1 VCAFFKSNY
10 KTIGLKRLDLNTL
23 NKNEEVKMTALVS
36 ARLGSGFTLKNGQQI
51 KNRLFKSA
59 MSEQL
64 GTREHNPK
72 PGLVKLYGRWADG
85 GIGLSMTGNLMID
98 RTALGEPKN
107 VVLDEES
114 DLTEFKKWATAGKK
128 NGSQI
133 WTQLNHPGK
142 QIPNFIVKV
151 PVAPSA
157 IALTRGLEK
166 GFNKP
171 RALTEEEILVIIKK
185 FATSAKLA
193 QECGFTGVQIHG
205 AHGYLVSQFLSPRHN
220 KREDQWGG
228 SLENRMRF
236 VLAIYT
242 AIREQVGAEFPIGIK
257 LNSADFMKGGFS
269 EEDSMEVV
277 KTLADAGIDLIEIS
291 GGTYEN
297 PSMMGSDAKKSTVER
312 EAYFLDYAEK
322 VRALVDTPLVVTGGF
337 RSSKAMQAALDSGAT
352 DFVGM
357 ARTTVVDPDFP
368 NKLIADENHQQ
379 PLKNLTTGKPA
390 IDKMAMLNITW
401 YEAQLALMANGKQPN
416 PNLSEWRVFFGT
428 LFDAGIYAFRK
439 RRA

>member
-1 VCAFFKSNY
+1 MTTS
-10 KTIGLKRLDLNTL
+10 TL
-23 NKNEEVKMTALVS
+23 
-36 ARLGSGFTLKNGQQI
+36 LGSSFTLKNGQEI

-64 GTREHNPK
+64 GLRNHNPK
-72 PGLVKLYGRWADG
+72 PGLAKLYGRWADG
-85 GIGLSMTGNLMID
+85 GIGLSMTGNIMID
-98 RTALGEPKN
+98 RNALGEPKN
-107 VVLDEES
+107 VVLDEQS
-114 DLTEFKKWATAGKK
+114 DLTEFKNWATAGKK
-128 NGSQI
+128 NGSHI

-142 QIPNFIVKV
+142 QIPNFIAEV

-171 RALTEEEILVIIKK
+171 RALLEEEILEIIKK

-193 QECGFTGVQIHG
+193 KEVGFTGVQIHG

-220 KREDQWGG
+220 QRDDQWGG

-236 VLAIYT
+236 VLSVYN
-242 AIREQVGAEFPIGIK
+242 AIREQVGSDFPIGIK

-269 EEDSMEVV
+269 EEDSMQVV

-297 PSMMGSDAKKSTVER
+297 PSMMGSDAKKTTVQR

-322 VRALVDTPLVVTGGF
+322 VRSLVDTPLVVTGGF
-337 RSSKAMQAALDSGAT
+337 RSAKAMQDALNSGAT
-352 DFVGM
+352 DFVGV
-357 ARTTVVDPDFP
+357 ARTTCVDPDFP

-379 PLKNLTTGKPA
+379 QLKILTTGKPA
-390 IDKMAMLNITW
+390 IDKMAMLEITW
-401 YEAQLALMANGKQPN
+401 YEAQLARMANGKKPK
-416 PNLSEWRVFFGT
+416 PNLSEWGVFFGT
-428 LFDAGIYAFRK
+428 LFNAGIYAFRK

>member
-1 VCAFFKSNY
+1 
-10 KTIGLKRLDLNTL
+10 
-23 NKNEEVKMTALVS
+23 MTTSAL
-36 ARLGSGFTLKNGQQI
+36 LGSSFTLKNGQEI

-64 GTREHNPK
+64 GLRDHNPK
-72 PGLVKLYGRWADG
+72 PGLAKLYGRWADG
-85 GIGLSMTGNLMID
+85 GIGLSMTGNIMID

-107 VVLDEES
+107 VVLDEQS
-114 DLTEFKKWATAGKK
+114 DLTEFKKWAIAGKK
-128 NGSQI
+128 NGSHI

-142 QIPNFIVKV
+142 QIPNFIVDV

-171 RALTEEEILVIIKK
+171 RALLEEEILEIIKK

-193 QECGFTGVQIHG
+193 KEAGFTGVQIHG

-220 KREDQWGG
+220 QRDDLWGG

-236 VLAIYT
+236 VLAVYN
-242 AIREQVGAEFPIGIK
+242 AIREQVGSDFPIGIK

-269 EEDSMEVV
+269 EEDSMQVV

-297 PSMMGSDAKKSTVER
+297 PSMMGSDAKKSTVQR

-322 VRALVDTPLVVTGGF
+322 VRSLVDTPLVVTGGF
-337 RSSKAMQAALDSGAT
+337 RSAKAMQEALNSGAT
-352 DFVGM
+352 DFIGV
-357 ARTTVVDPDFP
+357 ARTTCVDPDFP
-368 NKLIADENHQQ
+368 NKLIADVNYQQ
-379 PLKNLTTGKPA
+379 QLKVLTTGKPA
-390 IDKMAMLNITW
+390 IDKMAMLEITW
-401 YEAQLALMANGKQPN
+401 YEAQLARMANGKKPKA
-416 PNLSEWRVFFGT
+416 NLSEWGVFFGT
-428 LFDAGIYAFRK
+428 LFNAGIYAFRK

>member
-1 VCAFFKSNY
+1 MTEQA
-10 KTIGLKRLDLNTL
+10 TQQNTGS
-23 NKNEEVKMTALVS
+23 AL
-36 ARLGSGFTLKNGQQI
+36 LGSSFSLKNGQAI

-72 PGLVKLYGRWADG
+72 PGLSKLYGRWAEG
-85 GIGLSMTGNLMID
+85 GIGLSMTGNIMID
-98 RTALGEPKN
+98 RGALGEPKN
-107 VVLDEES
+107 VVLDEKS
-114 DLTEFKKWATAGKK
+114 DLTEFKKWAEAGKK
-128 NGSQI
+128 NGSHI

-142 QIPNFIVKV
+142 QIPNFIVDV

-193 QECGFTGVQIHG
+193 KETGFTGVQIHG

-236 VLAIYT
+236 VLAIYQ
-242 AIREQVGAEFPIGIK
+242 AIRDEVGSEFPIGIK
-257 LNSADFMKGGFS
+257 LNSADFMKGGFT
-269 EEDSMEVV
+269 EDDSMKVV
-277 KTLADAGIDLIEIS
+277 KTLSDAGIDLIEIS

-297 PSMMGSDAKKSTVER
+297 PSMMGSDAKNSTIQR

-337 RSSKAMQAALDSGAT
+337 RSSKAMQSALDSGAT
-352 DFVGM
+352 DFIGV

-368 NKLIADENHQQ
+368 NKLIADVNHQQ
-379 PLKNLTTGKPA
+379 QLKVLTTGKRA
-390 IDKMAMLNITW
+390 IDKMAMLDITW
-401 YEAQLALMANGKQPN
+401 YEAQLARMANGKNPK
-416 PNLSEWRVFFGT
+416 PNLSEWGVFFST
-428 LFDAGIYAFRK
+428 LFNAGIYAFRK

>member
-1 VCAFFKSNY
+1 
-10 KTIGLKRLDLNTL
+10 
-23 NKNEEVKMTALVS
+23 MTASTLI
-36 ARLGSGFTLKNGQQI
+36 GSSFTLKNGQEI

-64 GTREHNPK
+64 GLRDHNPK
-72 PGLVKLYGRWADG
+72 PGLAKLYGRWAEG
-85 GIGLSMTGNLMID
+85 GIGLSMTGNIMID

-107 VVLDEES
+107 VVLDEKS
-114 DLTEFKKWATAGKK
+114 DLTEFKNWAEAGKK
-128 NGSQI
+128 NGSHI

-142 QIPNFIVKV
+142 QIPNFIAEV

-171 RALTEEEILVIIKK
+171 RALLEDEILDIIKK

-193 QECGFTGVQIHG
+193 KEAGFTGVQIHG

-220 KREDQWGG
+220 QREDQWGG

-236 VLAIYT
+236 VLAVYS
-242 AIREQVGAEFPIGIK
+242 AIREQVGADFPIGIK
-257 LNSADFMKGGFS
+257 LNSADFMKGGFT
-269 EEDSMEVV
+269 EEDSMQVV

-297 PSMMGSDAKKSTVER
+297 PSMMGSDAKKSTVQR
-312 EAYFLDYAEK
+312 EAYFLDYADK
-322 VRALVDTPLVVTGGF
+322 VRSLVDTPLVVTGGF
-337 RSSKAMQAALDSGAT
+337 RSSKAMQDALNSGAT
-352 DFVGM
+352 DFVGV
-357 ARTTVVDPDFP
+357 ARTTCVDPDFP
-368 NKLIADENHQQ
+368 NKLITDENHQQ
-379 PLKNLTTGKPA
+379 QLKVLTTGKPA
-390 IDKMAMLNITW
+390 IDKMAMLEITW
-401 YEAQLALMANGKQPN
+401 YEAQLARMANGKKPK
-416 PNLSEWRVFFGT
+416 PNLSEWGVFFGT
-428 LFDAGIYAFRK
+428 LFNAGIYAFRK

>member
-1 VCAFFKSNY
+1 MKAV
-10 KTIGLKRLDLNTL
+10 
-23 NKNEEVKMTALVS
+23 
-36 ARLGSGFTLKNGQQI
+36 LGSGFTLKNGQEI

-64 GTREHNPK
+64 GLRDHNPK
-72 PGLVKLYGRWADG
+72 PGLAKLYGRWADG
-85 GIGLSMTGNLMID
+85 GIGLSMTGNIMID
-98 RTALGEPKN
+98 RGALGEPKN
-107 VVLDEES
+107 VVLDEKS

-128 NGSQI
+128 NGSHI

-142 QIPNFIVKV
+142 QIPNFIVDV

-171 RALTEEEILVIIKK
+171 RALLEEEILVIIKK

-193 QECGFTGVQIHG
+193 KEVGFTGVQIHG

-220 KREDQWGG
+220 QREDQWGG

-236 VLAIYT
+236 VLSIYH
-242 AIREQVGAEFPIGIK
+242 AIREQVGADFPIGIK
-257 LNSADFMKGGFS
+257 LNSADFMKGGFT
-269 EEDSMEVV
+269 EEDSMQVV

-291 GGTYEN
+291 GGSYEN
-297 PSMMGSDAKKSTVER
+297 PSMMGSDAKKSTVQR

-322 VRALVDTPLVVTGGF
+322 VRSLVDTPLVVTGGF
-337 RSSKAMQAALDSGAT
+337 RSAKAMQEALDSGAT
-352 DFVGM
+352 DFIGI
-357 ARTTVVDPDFP
+357 ARTTCVDPDFP
-368 NKLIADENHQQ
+368 NKLIADVNYKHQ
-379 PLKNLTTGKPA
+379 LKVLTTGKPA
-390 IDKMAMLNITW
+390 IDKMAMLEITW
-401 YEAQLALMANGKQPN
+401 YEAQLARMAKGKKPKA
-416 PNLSEWRVFFGT
+416 NLSEWGVFFGT
-428 LFDAGIYAFRK
+428 LFNAGIYAFRK

>member
-1 VCAFFKSNY
+1 MKAV
-10 KTIGLKRLDLNTL
+10 
-23 NKNEEVKMTALVS
+23 
-36 ARLGSGFTLKNGQQI
+36 LGSGFTLKNGQEI

-64 GTREHNPK
+64 GLRDHNPK
-72 PGLVKLYGRWADG
+72 PGLAKLYGRWADG
-85 GIGLSMTGNLMID
+85 GIGLSMTGNIMID
-98 RTALGEPKN
+98 RGALGEPKN
-107 VVLDEES
+107 VVLDEKS

-128 NGSQI
+128 NGSHI

-142 QIPNFIVKV
+142 QIPNFIVDV

-171 RALTEEEILVIIKK
+171 RALLEEEILVIIKK

-193 QECGFTGVQIHG
+193 KEAGFTGVQIHG

-220 KREDQWGG
+220 QRDDQWGG

-236 VLAIYT
+236 VLSIYH
-242 AIREQVGAEFPIGIK
+242 AIREQVGADFPIGIK
-257 LNSADFMKGGFS
+257 LNSADFMKGGFT
-269 EEDSMEVV
+269 EEDSMQVV

-291 GGTYEN
+291 GGSYEN
-297 PSMMGSDAKKSTVER
+297 PSMMGSDAKKSTVQR

-322 VRALVDTPLVVTGGF
+322 VRSLVDTPLVVTGGF
-337 RSSKAMQAALDSGAT
+337 RSAKAMQEALDSGAT
-352 DFVGM
+352 DFIGI
-357 ARTTVVDPDFP
+357 ARTTCVDPDFP
-368 NKLIADENHQQ
+368 NKLIADVNYKHQ
-379 PLKNLTTGKPA
+379 LKVLTTGKPA
-390 IDKMAMLNITW
+390 IDKMAMLEITW
-401 YEAQLALMANGKQPN
+401 YEAQLARMAKGKKPKA
-416 PNLSEWRVFFGT
+416 NLSEWGVFFGT
-428 LFDAGIYAFRK
+428 LFNAGIYAFRK

>member
-1 VCAFFKSNY
+1 MKAV
-10 KTIGLKRLDLNTL
+10 
-23 NKNEEVKMTALVS
+23 
-36 ARLGSGFTLKNGQQI
+36 LGSGFTLKNGQEI

-64 GTREHNPK
+64 GLRDHNPK
-72 PGLVKLYGRWADG
+72 PGLAKLYGRWADG
-85 GIGLSMTGNLMID
+85 GIGLSMTGNIMID
-98 RTALGEPKN
+98 RGALGEPKN
-107 VVLDEES
+107 VVLDEKS

-128 NGSQI
+128 NGSHI

-142 QIPNFIVKV
+142 QIPNFIVDV

-171 RALTEEEILVIIKK
+171 RALLEEEILVIIKK

-193 QECGFTGVQIHG
+193 KEVGFTGVQIHG

-220 KREDQWGG
+220 QRDDQWGG

-236 VLAIYT
+236 VLSIYH
-242 AIREQVGAEFPIGIK
+242 AIREQVGADFPIGIK
-257 LNSADFMKGGFS
+257 LNSADFMKGGFT
-269 EEDSMEVV
+269 EEDSMQVV

-291 GGTYEN
+291 GGSYEN
-297 PSMMGSDAKKSTVER
+297 PSMMGSDAKKSTVQR

-322 VRALVDTPLVVTGGF
+322 VRSLVDTPLVVTGGF
-337 RSSKAMQAALDSGAT
+337 RSAKAMQEALDSGAT
-352 DFVGM
+352 DFIGI
-357 ARTTVVDPDFP
+357 ARTTCVDPDFP
-368 NKLIADENHQQ
+368 NKLIADVNYKHQ
-379 PLKNLTTGKPA
+379 LKVLTTGKPA
-390 IDKMAMLNITW
+390 IDKMAMLEITW
-401 YEAQLALMANGKQPN
+401 YEAQLARMAKGKKPKA
-416 PNLSEWRVFFGT
+416 NLSEWGVFFGT
-428 LFDAGIYAFRK
+428 LFNAGIYAFRK